1 MNWGRQGSCE
11 IAWHR
16 SLYGRVVVGFI
27 LLVAAELAAQG
38 IVFMWLVERSDRAGD
53 APLSQSFGDRLSRAL
68 TATPQL
74 DVGTW
79 ISQLKPPEHVFVILR
94 DGRAFGKRRPP
105 NGTVQTV
112 FDQLRHPSDY
122 PTRIRDWANSQYRGV
137 PVIVGGEVV
146 GALGIVPQTTLERV
160 GTEALA
166 LGIGLLILGT
176 LVSSIFIVGPVRRRI
191 QDLQRAVRLLG
202 EGDSTARATEGGSD
216 EVADLAGTFNS
227 MADELERRAT
237 DLTAS
242 DTARRQLIADV
253 SHELMTPLTAILGHL
268 ETLSMVE
275 VRLDDEKRQR
285 SVAISI
291 REARRLER
299 LIGELLEAAR
309 LEAGGGDLQMQE
321 VALAGLFEQ
330 VIAHH
335 EHDSRARN
343 IRFVSSIASEAAL
356 VLGDPFRLEQVLEN
370 VTSNAI
376 RHAHEGGTIELRAEA
391 ESDTVILTVTDSGD
405 GIAPD
410 QLPFIFDRFFKAGSV
425 KGVASRGSGLGLS
438 IVKAIVTRHGGHVSA
453 TSTPNLGTTIR
464 IELPAIPRSDGMAE
478 PAGSLRA

>member
-1 MNWGRQGSCE
+1 MNWRRQGSSE

-16 SLYGRVVVGFI
+16 SLYGRVVVGFF

-38 IVFMWLVERSDRAGD
+38 IVFVWLVERSDRTAE
-53 APLSQSFGDRLSRAL
+53 APLSQSFADKLSRAL
-68 TATPQL
+68 TANSEL
-74 DVGTW
+74 NVGTW
-79 ISQLKPPEHVFVILR
+79 ISQLPGPEHVFVILR
-94 DGRAFGKRRPP
+94 DGRALGTRRPP
-105 NGTVQTV
+105 NGAVQTV
-112 FDQLRHPSDY
+112 IDQLQHPVDF

-137 PVIVGGEVV
+137 PLIVGGQVV
-146 GALGIVPQTTLERV
+146 GALGVVPRTTLEKV
-160 GTEALA
+160 GTQATG

-202 EGDSTARATEGGSD
+202 EGDSTARAAESGSD
-216 EVADLAGTFNS
+216 EVADLASTFNS
-227 MADELERRAT
+227 MADELAKRAMA
-237 DLTAS
+237 LTTS

-268 ETLSMVE
+268 ETLSMAE

-299 LIGELLEAAR
+299 LIGELLDAAR
-309 LEAGGGDLQMQE
+309 LEAGGGHLELQE
-321 VALAGLFEQ
+321 VPLARLFEQ

-343 IRFVSSIASEAAL
+343 IGFVSSIASDATS
-356 VLGDPFRLEQVLEN
+356 VFGDAFRLEQALEN
-370 VTSNAI
+370 VTSNAV
-376 RHAHEGGTIELRAEA
+376 RHAHDGGTIELRAEA
-391 ESDTVILTVTDSGD
+391 ESDSVILTVTDAGD

-410 QLPFIFDRFFKAGSV
+410 QLPFIFDRFFKASSV

-438 IVKAIVTRHGGHVSA
+438 IVKAIVTRHGGNVSA
-453 TSTPNLGTTIR
+453 TSTPNRGTTIR
-464 IELPAIPRSDGMAE
+464 IELPASPRSGVAE
-478 PAGSLRA
+478 TANSLPA